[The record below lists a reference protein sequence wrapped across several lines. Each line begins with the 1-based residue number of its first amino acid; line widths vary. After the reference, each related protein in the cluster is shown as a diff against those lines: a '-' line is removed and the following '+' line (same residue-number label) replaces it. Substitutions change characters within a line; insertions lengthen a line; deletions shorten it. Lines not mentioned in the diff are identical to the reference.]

1 MKKSELTIVLNHQR
15 IALIIERMAHELY
28 EQHHAR
34 PALVLMGV
42 EGRGHTVAQR
52 ILGHLSKISDQEL
65 SLQKVSLDKLDPT
78 THPVQLSCEREAL
91 SEQTVIL
98 VDDVLNSGKTLVHA
112 LSYILQ
118 VPVHSVTTVV
128 LVDRIH
134 RRFPVRADIVGMT
147 LSTTIQ
153 ERVEVE
159 LGEEDFAYL
168 V

>member
-1 MKKSELTIVLNHQR
+1 MKSEKDTIVLEHNQ

-28 EQHHAR
+28 ENHHKADELI
-34 PALVLMGV
+34 LVGI
-42 EGRGHTVAQR
+42 EGRGHTVAKR
-52 ILGHLSKISDQEL
+52 ILKHLKKISTQRL
-65 SLQKVSLDKLDPT
+65 SLEQISLDKLAPT
-78 THPVQLSCEREAL
+78 AHPIGYSTELDSL
-91 SEQTVIL
+91 TGKTVIL

-112 LSYILQ
+112 LRHILS
-118 VPVHSVTTVV
+118 VAVHSVTTVV

-153 ERVEVE
+153 ERVEVS
-159 LGEEDFAYL
+159 LGKQDFAYL